1 MYHLLSVSSAMLI
14 SFLIGLLFAAMC
26 AIVGRQKGYSTALC
40 ILLGFFGRLICLLIL
55 ILLPDRMQEQYESDH
70 LKQELSSLRQRMA
83 ELEQALEPT
92 PAPEPAAP
100 AITPVQVRVSR
111 PRASFDVDLGPD
123 HTEVKEGGS
132 EPIEPLIVGPG
143 GTFGQNPLRPAP
155 RPAPQPIV
163 QDAVE
168 TDASDF
174 FAKAAQPVQPA
185 VCSH

>member
-83 ELEQALEPT
+83 ELERAQQPAKEPVPLAKT
-92 PAPEPAAP
+92 SAAPAAP
-100 AITPVQVRVSR
+100 S
-111 PRASFDVDLGPD
+111 
-123 HTEVKEGGS
+123 
-132 EPIEPLIVGPG
+132 
-143 GTFGQNPLRPAP
+143 
-155 RPAPQPIV
+155 
-163 QDAVE
+163 DA
-168 TDASDF
+168 
-174 FAKAAQPVQPA
+174 PA
-185 VCSH
+185 VFPARTEEVVTCPRCGRRQKGNRDSCYACGLPFRYEQE

>member
-92 PAPEPAAP
+92 PAAQASAGRPC
-100 AITPVQVRVSR
+100 RLSR
-111 PRASFDVDLGPD
+111 PDGGGHRLPPVWPPP
-123 HTEVKEGGS
+123 EGQSGF
-132 EPIEPLIVGPG
+132 L
-143 GTFGQNPLRPAP
+143 LRLW
-155 RPAPQPIV
+155 
-163 QDAVE
+163 
-168 TDASDF
+168 
-174 FAKAAQPVQPA
+174 PA
-185 VCSH
+185 VSI

>member
-100 AITPVQVRVSR
+100 AADAQAAPPKRPPDAPAVSRRAIGIPATPVACRFNMNMNKYRRCRYVCC
-111 PRASFDVDLGPD
+111 A
-123 HTEVKEGGS
+123 
-132 EPIEPLIVGPG
+132 EP
-143 GTFGQNPLRPAP
+143 
-155 RPAPQPIV
+155 
-163 QDAVE
+163 
-168 TDASDF
+168 
-174 FAKAAQPVQPA
+174 
-185 VCSH
+185 

>member
-83 ELEQALEPT
+83 E
-92 PAPEPAAP
+92 PEPAAP
-100 AITPVQVRVSR
+100 AADAQAAPPKR
-111 PRASFDVDLGPD
+111 PPD
-123 HTEVKEGGS
+123 
-132 EPIEPLIVGPG
+132 
-143 GTFGQNPLRPAP
+143 A
-155 RPAPQPIV
+155 
-163 QDAVE
+163 
-168 TDASDF
+168 
-174 FAKAAQPVQPA
+174 PA
-185 VCSH
+185 VFPARTEEVIACPRCGRHQKGNRDSCYACGLPFQYEHE

>member
-100 AITPVQVRVSR
+100 AADAQAAPPKR
-111 PRASFDVDLGPD
+111 PRA
-123 HTEVKEGGS
+123 
-132 EPIEPLIVGPG
+132 
-143 GTFGQNPLRPAP
+143 A
-155 RPAPQPIV
+155 
-163 QDAVE
+163 
-168 TDASDF
+168 
-174 FAKAAQPVQPA
+174 PA
-185 VCSH
+185 VFPARTEEVIACPRCGRHQKGNRDSCYACGLPFQYEHE

>member
-83 ELEQALEPT
+83 ELEQALNLRP
-92 PAPEPAAP
+92 PGACRPGSGCSSSAPQASAGRPC
-100 AITPVQVRVSR
+100 RLSR
-111 PRASFDVDLGPD
+111 PDGGGHRLPPVWPPP
-123 HTEVKEGGS
+123 EGQSGF
-132 EPIEPLIVGPG
+132 L
-143 GTFGQNPLRPAP
+143 LRLW
-155 RPAPQPIV
+155 
-163 QDAVE
+163 
-168 TDASDF
+168 
-174 FAKAAQPVQPA
+174 PA
-185 VCSH
+185 VSI

>member
-100 AITPVQVRVSR
+100 AADAQSAPPKR
-111 PRASFDVDLGPD
+111 PPD
-123 HTEVKEGGS
+123 
-132 EPIEPLIVGPG
+132 
-143 GTFGQNPLRPAP
+143 A
-155 RPAPQPIV
+155 
-163 QDAVE
+163 
-168 TDASDF
+168 
-174 FAKAAQPVQPA
+174 PA
-185 VCSH
+185 VFPARTEEVIACPRCGRRQKGNRDSCYACGLPFQYEHE

>member
-100 AITPVQVRVSR
+100 AADAQAAP
-111 PRASFDVDLGPD
+111 
-123 HTEVKEGGS
+123 
-132 EPIEPLIVGPG
+132 
-143 GTFGQNPLRPAP
+143 PLRPP
-155 RPAPQPIV
+155 
-163 QDAVE
+163 DA
-168 TDASDF
+168 
-174 FAKAAQPVQPA
+174 PA
-185 VCSH
+185 VFPARTEEVIACPRCGRHQKGNRDSCYACGLPFQYEHE

>member
-100 AITPVQVRVSR
+100 AADAQAAPGRRRSSPAPGVAATRRAIGIPATPVACRFNMNMNKYRRCRYVCC
-111 PRASFDVDLGPD
+111 A
-123 HTEVKEGGS
+123 
-132 EPIEPLIVGPG
+132 EP
-143 GTFGQNPLRPAP
+143 
-155 RPAPQPIV
+155 
-163 QDAVE
+163 
-168 TDASDF
+168 
-174 FAKAAQPVQPA
+174 
-185 VCSH
+185 

>member
-83 ELEQALEPT
+83 ELEQALDPK
-92 PAPEPAAP
+92 PAREPAAP
-100 AITPVQVRVSR
+100 AEDGQPQLRDADLR
-111 PRASFDVDLGPD
+111 CPPGAGGGEAAPAAAAGRRDPRRRQAV
-123 HTEVKEGGS
+123 
-132 EPIEPLIVGPG
+132 
-143 GTFGQNPLRPAP
+143 LR
-155 RPAPQPIV
+155 RHMI
-163 QDAVE
+163 
-168 TDASDF
+168 S
-174 FAKAAQPVQPA
+174 
-185 VCSH
+185 

>member
-55 ILLPDRMQEQYESDH
+55 ILLPDRMQE
-70 LKQELSSLRQRMA
+70 LSSLRQRMA

-100 AITPVQVRVSR
+100 AADAQAAPPKR
-111 PRASFDVDLGPD
+111 PPD
-123 HTEVKEGGS
+123 
-132 EPIEPLIVGPG
+132 
-143 GTFGQNPLRPAP
+143 A
-155 RPAPQPIV
+155 
-163 QDAVE
+163 
-168 TDASDF
+168 
-174 FAKAAQPVQPA
+174 PA
-185 VCSH
+185 VFPARTEEVIACPRCGRHQKGNRDSCYACGLPFQYEHE

>member
-100 AITPVQVRVSR
+100 PAPGVAATRRAIGIPATPVACRFNMNMNKYRRCRYVC
-111 PRASFDVDLGPD
+111 RA
-123 HTEVKEGGS
+123 
-132 EPIEPLIVGPG
+132 EP
-143 GTFGQNPLRPAP
+143 
-155 RPAPQPIV
+155 
-163 QDAVE
+163 
-168 TDASDF
+168 
-174 FAKAAQPVQPA
+174 
-185 VCSH
+185 

>member
-83 ELEQALEPT
+83 
-92 PAPEPAAP
+92 APEPAAP
-100 AITPVQVRVSR
+100 AADAQAAPPKR
-111 PRASFDVDLGPD
+111 PPD
-123 HTEVKEGGS
+123 
-132 EPIEPLIVGPG
+132 
-143 GTFGQNPLRPAP
+143 A
-155 RPAPQPIV
+155 
-163 QDAVE
+163 
-168 TDASDF
+168 
-174 FAKAAQPVQPA
+174 PA
-185 VCSH
+185 VFPARTEEVIACPRCGRHQKGNRDSCYACGLPFQYEHE

>member
-100 AITPVQVRVSR
+100 AADAQAAPPKR
-111 PRASFDVDLGPD
+111 PPD
-123 HTEVKEGGS
+123 APTVFPARTEEV
-132 EPIEPLIVGPG
+132 V
-143 GTFGQNPLRPAP
+143 ACP
-155 RPAPQPIV
+155 RCGRRQKGNRDSCYACGLPFRYEQ
-163 QDAVE
+163 E
-168 TDASDF
+168 
-174 FAKAAQPVQPA
+174 
-185 VCSH
+185 

>member
-92 PAPEPAAP
+92 PTPEPAAP
-100 AITPVQVRVSR
+100 A
-111 PRASFDVDLGPD
+111 AA
-123 HTEVKEGGS
+123 K
-132 EPIEPLIVGPG
+132 
-143 GTFGQNPLRPAP
+143 PAA
-155 RPAPQPIV
+155 PAAPAEKP
-163 QDAVE
+163 E
-168 TDASDF
+168 T
-174 FAKAAQPVQPA
+174 KAE
-185 VCSH
+185 

>member
-40 ILLGFFGRLICLLIL
+40 ILLGFFGRLICLFIL

-100 AITPVQVRVSR
+100 AADAQAAPPQASAGR
-111 PRASFDVDLGPD
+111 PRRV
-123 HTEVKEGGS
+123 
-132 EPIEPLIVGPG
+132 
-143 GTFGQNPLRPAP
+143 P
-155 RPAPQPIV
+155 RPDGGGHRLP
-163 QDAVE
+163 
-168 TDASDF
+168 
-174 FAKAAQPVQPA
+174 PVWPPPEGQSGFLLRLWPA
-185 VCSH
+185 VSI

>member
-100 AITPVQVRVSR
+100 AADAQAAPPSVRRTPLPVFPARTEEVLAC
-111 PRASFDVDLGPD
+111 PRCGRHQKGNRDSCYACGLPFQYE
-123 HTEVKEGGS
+123 HE
-132 EPIEPLIVGPG
+132 
-143 GTFGQNPLRPAP
+143 
-155 RPAPQPIV
+155 
-163 QDAVE
+163 
-168 TDASDF
+168 
-174 FAKAAQPVQPA
+174 
-185 VCSH
+185 

>member
-92 PAPEPAAP
+92 PGACRPGSGCSSSAPQASAGRPC
-100 AITPVQVRVSR
+100 RLSR
-111 PRASFDVDLGPD
+111 PDGGGHRLPPVWPPP
-123 HTEVKEGGS
+123 EGQSGF
-132 EPIEPLIVGPG
+132 L
-143 GTFGQNPLRPAP
+143 LRLW
-155 RPAPQPIV
+155 
-163 QDAVE
+163 
-168 TDASDF
+168 
-174 FAKAAQPVQPA
+174 PA
-185 VCSH
+185 VSI

>member
-100 AITPVQVRVSR
+100 AADAQAAPPKR
-111 PRASFDVDLGPD
+111 PPD
-123 HTEVKEGGS
+123 APARTEEV
-132 EPIEPLIVGPG
+132 I
-143 GTFGQNPLRPAP
+143 ACP
-155 RPAPQPIV
+155 RCGRHQKGNRDSCYACGLPFQY
-163 QDAVE
+163 E
-168 TDASDF
+168 
-174 FAKAAQPVQPA
+174 
-185 VCSH
+185 HE

>member
-70 LKQELSSLRQRMA
+70 LKQELSSLRQRM
-83 ELEQALEPT
+83 

-100 AITPVQVRVSR
+100 AADAQAAPPKR
-111 PRASFDVDLGPD
+111 PPD
-123 HTEVKEGGS
+123 
-132 EPIEPLIVGPG
+132 
-143 GTFGQNPLRPAP
+143 A
-155 RPAPQPIV
+155 
-163 QDAVE
+163 
-168 TDASDF
+168 
-174 FAKAAQPVQPA
+174 PA
-185 VCSH
+185 VFPARTEEVIACPRCGRHQKGNRDSCYACGLPFQYEHE

>member
-100 AITPVQVRVSR
+100 AADAQAAPPQASAGRPCRLSR
-111 PRASFDVDLGPD
+111 PDGGGHRLPPVWPPP
-123 HTEVKEGGS
+123 EGQSGF
-132 EPIEPLIVGPG
+132 L
-143 GTFGQNPLRPAP
+143 LRLW
-155 RPAPQPIV
+155 
-163 QDAVE
+163 
-168 TDASDF
+168 
-174 FAKAAQPVQPA
+174 PA
-185 VCSH
+185 VSI

>member
-100 AITPVQVRVSR
+100 AADAQAAP
-111 PRASFDVDLGPD
+111 P
-123 HTEVKEGGS
+123 K
-132 EPIEPLIVGPG
+132 
-143 GTFGQNPLRPAP
+143 RPADGGGHRLP
-155 RPAPQPIV
+155 
-163 QDAVE
+163 
-168 TDASDF
+168 
-174 FAKAAQPVQPA
+174 PVWPPPEGQSGFLLRLWPA
-185 VCSH
+185 VSI